1 MAVSFFDVDGRVVDL
16 LITNVTGRIRLSGGS
31 VDRFFKAN
39 FDSDSDGTDDSVLA
53 TFTFSEGGSGGR
65 YGIFLTDEAGSPSFI
80 ARVDDFSSVTRPIRY
95 NGSNVDVPYIYL
107 GSSFRDKVSA
117 GGLDSVYGNDGS
129 DILRS
134 DGDGTELFGGAGND
148 QLIGGIGRDTLVGE
162 SGRDTMTGGGGADVF
177 VFDAAALDKRD
188 IVTDFSQAE
197 NDRVD
202 LSAIAGLDF
211 VAAFSGTG
219 PEVRE
224 RQLAD
229 RTALIFDLDGNGIE
243 DARITFFGAID
254 FARGDLILPA

>member
-1 MAVSFFDVDGRVVDL
+1 MAVSFFDVDGATVTI
-16 LITNVTGRIRLSGGS
+16 LITQLPENRVRLTGPKT
-31 VDRFFKAN
+31 DRFYSLN
-39 FDSDSDGTDDSVLA
+39 YDSDSDGIVDAVIAS
-53 TFTFSEGGSGGR
+53 FTADPAEFGTN
-65 YGIFLTDEAGSPSFI
+65 YGIFIREDGESRHIASVVDHTGYEGPSRFSGNSPE
-80 ARVDDFSSVTRPIRY
+80 
-95 NGSNVDVPYIYL
+95 VPYIFL

-129 DILRS
+129 DILRGE
-134 DGDGTELFGGAGND
+134 GDGTELFGGAGND

-162 SGRDTMTGGGGADVF
+162 SGRDTMTGDGGADVF

-211 VAAFSGTG
+211 VAAFTGTG

-229 RTALIFDLDGNGIE
+229 RTALIFDLDGNGTE

-254 FARGDLILPA
+254 FGRGDLILPA